1 MEDLMKLTTGGA
13 AIPQRTV
20 WKGWLEIDGKR
31 MYLKSNWERRYC
43 LYLSFMKKHGHILD
57 YWYEPETFWFKGIK
71 RGVVSYKVDFKVEF
85 PSGNVEYMEVKG
97 YETSQDRTKYKR
109 MAKYH
114 PDVKLR
120 VIGKE
125 WFKENGSKLKNII
138 SGW

>member
-1 MEDLMKLTTGGA
+1 MTDLMKLTTGGMA
-13 AIPQRTV
+13 TPQRVV

-43 LYLSFMKKHGHILD
+43 LYLSFMKKHGHIVD
-57 YWYEPETFWFKGIK
+57 YDYEPETFWFKGIK
-71 RGVVSYKVDFKVEF
+71 RGCVSYKPDFRVLF

-97 YETSQDRTKYKR
+97 YESSKDRTKYKR

>member
-1 MEDLMKLTTGGA
+1 MDS
-13 AIPQRTV
+13 
-20 WKGWLEIDGKR
+20 
-31 MYLKSNWERRYC
+31 KSA
-43 LYLSFMKKHGHILD
+43 
-57 YWYEPETFWFKGIK
+57 
-71 RGVVSYKVDFKVEF
+71 
-85 PSGNVEYMEVKG
+85 
-97 YETSQDRTKYKR
+97 TKIKR

>member
-43 LYLSFMKKHGHILD
+43 LYLSFMKKHGHIID

>member
-1 MEDLMKLTTGGA
+1 MQIHLK
-13 AIPQRTV
+13 
-20 WKGWLEIDGKR
+20 DGKSTWKQDWAELGGKR
-31 MYLKSNWERRYC
+31 NFYRSRWEYRSA
-43 LYLSFMKKHGHILD
+43 LYLEFMKKHKHIVE
-57 YWYEPETFWFKGIK
+57 WQHEPKTFYFEGIK
-71 RGVVSYKVDFKVEF
+71 RGTNNYKPDFMVIF
-85 PSGNVEYMEVKG
+85 PSGNEEWIEVKG
-97 YETSQDRTKYKR
+97 YETSKDRTKYKR